1 MAFWPYPSG
10 YPTALDNFLTPQ
22 IDNVDVVWANHPNS
36 LSSAVMA
43 LQAKLNIDNA
53 PIQGVG
59 GLEFDAIGLPTN
71 PGAPGNPTV
80 WVSNVAGPGFPLF
93 YTDDLGNTYDLR
105 NTGSTGLAYSC
116 PPGTVI
122 GDLVSVNAPDAV
134 VLGSATS
141 ALKAHGIVINV
152 YGGGTS
158 CDLVYR
164 AEIAGLLGLV
174 AGSEYYLGDGGAF
187 VLEGAIPGTATLKQA
202 IGYARNATTLVFNP
216 TLETGV

>member
-1 MAFWPYPSG
+1 
-10 YPTALDNFLTPQ
+10 
-22 IDNVDVVWANHPNS
+22 
-36 LSSAVMA
+36 MA

-53 PIQGVG
+53 PVQGVG
-59 GLEFDAIGLPTN
+59 GLEFDPLGLPAN
-71 PGAPGNPTV
+71 PGAPGNPTI
-80 WVSNVAGPGFPLF
+80 WADNSSGPGFPLF

-105 NTGSTGLAYSC
+105 NTGSTGLGYSC
-116 PPGTVI
+116 PPGTVL
-122 GDLVSVNAPDAV
+122 GDMVSISGADTV
-134 VLGSATS
+134 VLSDSTT

-158 CDLVYR
+158 CDIVYR
-164 AEIAGLLGLV
+164 AEIAGLVGLV

-202 IGYARNATTLVFNP
+202 IGYARNTTTLVFNP